1 MALSIARPDPSS
13 PAQVS
18 TATFTTSRK
27 GFDSDEVREFLRMV
41 AAELARL
48 QDRETLLEN
57 ELRLL
62 EQTPPPSLTEL
73 DDEVVAGLLG
83 DEATR
88 IVATARESAAQIK
101 TRAEEAASRL
111 LIEAN
116 EEAQRVRAEAEI
128 EAGRRRQDATASA
141 EDELQMAK
149 QQGRDMVNEARA
161 YRERVLG
168 ELARRRESARKQIEQ
183 LIQNRDRLMQSFEKS
198 RLIAIEVIAEMA
210 PQAASGELVDLP
222 PITGPVPIIVPARET
237 EVPRPAPEPPPQPA
251 AITAVEQQLETLAEP
266 DPIADEHDVAVDD
279 LFARLRA
286 ASEPVV
292 KATVVKAMVVKAMVV
307 KEKPKPKSK
316 TAKPSSD
323 TTSLRATSPETQLSV
338 FQPTADEPESSVAAI
353 DSPFGRRDVQLA
365 PLAMAA
371 SRNLKR
377 VLADEQNDVLL
388 RLRGRE
394 AVRSLAGVLPTVD
407 EHLQRYADAI
417 SGELL
422 DAAVAGAGSINDA
435 SADDQQAAIKRESAL
450 GPAIEALAAA
460 VVSPLRERLD
470 RSISGAD
477 GDNTELVGLTRTVYR
492 EWKTRRIDEHIDDVM
507 RIAFGRGAFAVL
519 QAGTPV
525 CWAVDPGGPKC
536 PDADDNALAGAV
548 AAGKPFP
555 TEHISA
561 PAHEGCRC
569 MLLLAAR

>member
-286 ASEPVV
+286 ASETVV
-292 KATVVKAMVVKAMVV
+292 KATVV

-316 TAKPSSD
+316 AAKRPAD

-338 FQPTADEPESSVAAI
+338 FQPTPAEPESSVTAV
-353 DSPFGRRDVQLA
+353 DSPFGRRDAQLA

-394 AVRSLAGVLPTVD
+394 AVRSLAGVLPTAD
-407 EHLQRYADAI
+407 EHIQRYADAI
-417 SGELL
+417 GGELL
-422 DAAVAGAGSINDA
+422 DAAVAGAGSIDDA
-435 SADDQQAAIKRESAL
+435 SVDDQQAAIKRESAL

-519 QAGTPV
+519 HAGTPV

-548 AAGKPFP
+548 AAGNPFP
-555 TEHISA
+555 TEHILA

-569 MLLLAAR
+569 MLLLAVR